1 MKETEIY
8 FCGLSKNNL
17 DSLTQNINYI
27 LDFKNKSKY
36 KEINLLIVDSNSN
49 DGSKNYLNKNSDEFD
64 FFNVIHKDD
73 LNLVNSRIEKIK
85 ICRNLCLKFIKNNFN
100 NNSIVYIPLDT
111 DFYLFSKTSPE
122 KLDELI
128 DYVLQIE
135 NNAGIFPVSEPYY
148 YDIFALRAKR
158 WLNINSQLIVTN
170 LKKYIRVGS
179 FIFNYLFIFR
189 YQLSPK
195 RIELKKISVI
205 SAFGGIGI
213 YNLSNFDLKNK
224 TYDVSKK
231 SIDMYSEHLFFNKHF
246 DYLEIKTDWVI
257 DAPEEHVLFKSYNF
271 KEKIIYI
278 VKTFKEDF
286 KNLLNYQSN

>member
-17 DSLTQNINYI
+17 DSLTKNINYI

-286 KNLLNYQSN
+286 KNLF

>member
-1 MKETEIY
+1 LKETEIF
-8 FCGLSKNNL
+8 FCGLSKNNIN
-17 DSLTQNINYI
+17 SLTKNIEFI
-27 LDFKNKSKY
+27 LEFKNNSKY
-36 KEINLLIVDSNSN
+36 KKINLLFVDSNSN
-49 DGSKNYLNKNSDEFD
+49 DGSKDYLNKYSDEFE

-73 LNLVNSRIEKIK
+73 LSLINSRIEKIK
-85 ICRNLCLKFIKNNFN
+85 ICRNLCLKFIENNYKNN
-100 NNSIVYIPLDT
+100 SLVYIPLDT

-128 DYVLQIE
+128 DYVLQMG

-195 RIELKKISVI
+195 HIELKKFTVT

-213 YNLSNFDLKNK
+213 YNLSNFDLKDK

-231 SIDMYSEHLFFNKHF
+231 SKDLYSEHLFFNKYF

-257 DAPEEHVLFKSYNF
+257 DAPKEHILFKSFNY
-271 KEKIIYI
+271 KDKIIYI
-278 VKTFKEDF
+278 IKTFKEDF
-286 KNLLNYQSN
+286 KSFLNYQSN

>member
-49 DGSKNYLNKNSDEFD
+49 DGSKDYLNKNSDEFD

-73 LNLVNSRIEKIK
+73 LKLVNSRIEKIK

-195 RIELKKISVI
+195 RIELKKLSVI

-231 SIDMYSEHLFFNKHF
+231 SIDLYSEHLFFNKHF

-286 KNLLNYQSN
+286 KNFFN

>member
-286 KNLLNYQSN
+286 KNLF

>member
-1 MKETEIY
+1 MKDTEIY

-17 DSLTQNINYI
+17 DSLTQNIAYI
-27 LDFKNKSKY
+27 LNFKKKSKY
-36 KEINLLIVDSNSN
+36 TKINVLIVDSNSV
-49 DGSKNYLNKNSDEFD
+49 DGSKEYLDRNSQEFE

-73 LNLVNSRIEKIK
+73 LSFVDSRIERIK
-85 ICRNLCLKFIKNNFN
+85 ICRNLGLKFIENNCK

-128 DYVLQIE
+128 DYVLKME
-135 NNAGIFPVSEPYY
+135 NNSGIFPVSDPYY
-148 YDIFALRAKR
+148 YDIFALRAEG

-170 LKKYIRVGS
+170 LKKYIRFGS

-189 YQLSPK
+189 YQLTPK
-195 RIELKKISVI
+195 RIELKKFKLI

-213 YNLSNFDLKNK
+213 YNISNFDLKTK
-224 TYDVSKK
+224 SYEVSEK
-231 SIDMYSEHLFFNKHF
+231 SKEMYSEHLFFNKHF
-246 DYLEIKTDWVI
+246 NHLEIRTDWVI
-257 DAPEEHVLFKSYNF
+257 NAPKEHILFKSYNF
-271 KEKIIYI
+271 KDKIIYI

-286 KNLLNYQSN
+286 KNLMD

>member
-1 MKETEIY
+1 MKDTEIY

-17 DSLTQNINYI
+17 DSLTQNIAYI
-27 LDFKNKSKY
+27 LNFKKKSKY
-36 KEINLLIVDSNSN
+36 TKINVLIVDSNSV
-49 DGSKNYLNKNSDEFD
+49 DGSKEYLDRNSQEFE

-73 LNLVNSRIEKIK
+73 LSFVDSRIERIK
-85 ICRNLCLKFIKNNFN
+85 ICRNLGLKFIENNCK

-128 DYVLQIE
+128 DYVLKME
-135 NNAGIFPVSEPYY
+135 NNSGIFPVSDPYY
-148 YDIFALRAKR
+148 YDIFALRAEG

-170 LKKYIRVGS
+170 LKKYIRFGS

-189 YQLSPK
+189 YQLTPK
-195 RIELKKISVI
+195 RIELKKFKLI

-213 YNLSNFDLKNK
+213 YNISNFDLKTK
-224 TYDVSKK
+224 SYEVSEK
-231 SIDMYSEHLFFNKHF
+231 SKEMYSEHLFFNKHF
-246 DYLEIKTDWVI
+246 NHLEIRTDWVI
-257 DAPEEHVLFKSYNF
+257 NAPKEHVLFKSYNF
-271 KEKIIYI
+271 KDKIIYI

-286 KNLLNYQSN
+286 KNLMD

>member
-49 DGSKNYLNKNSDEFD
+49 DGSKDYLNKNSDEFD

-73 LNLVNSRIEKIK
+73 LKLVNSRIEKIK

-122 KLDELI
+122 KLD
-128 DYVLQIE
+128 
-135 NNAGIFPVSEPYY
+135 
-148 YDIFALRAKR
+148 
-158 WLNINSQLIVTN
+158 
-170 LKKYIRVGS
+170 
-179 FIFNYLFIFR
+179 
-189 YQLSPK
+189 
-195 RIELKKISVI
+195 
-205 SAFGGIGI
+205 
-213 YNLSNFDLKNK
+213 
-224 TYDVSKK
+224 
-231 SIDMYSEHLFFNKHF
+231 
-246 DYLEIKTDWVI
+246 
-257 DAPEEHVLFKSYNF
+257 
-271 KEKIIYI
+271 
-278 VKTFKEDF
+278 
-286 KNLLNYQSN
+286 

>member
-85 ICRNLCLKFIKNNFN
+85 ICRNLCLKFIKNNFI

-148 YDIFALRAKR
+148 YDIFA
-158 WLNINSQLIVTN
+158 
-170 LKKYIRVGS
+170 
-179 FIFNYLFIFR
+179 
-189 YQLSPK
+189 
-195 RIELKKISVI
+195 
-205 SAFGGIGI
+205 
-213 YNLSNFDLKNK
+213 
-224 TYDVSKK
+224 
-231 SIDMYSEHLFFNKHF
+231 
-246 DYLEIKTDWVI
+246 
-257 DAPEEHVLFKSYNF
+257 
-271 KEKIIYI
+271 
-278 VKTFKEDF
+278 
-286 KNLLNYQSN
+286 

>member
-85 ICRNLCLKFIKNNFN
+85 ICRNLCLKFIKNNFI

>member
-73 LNLVNSRIEKIK
+73 LKLVNSRIEKIK